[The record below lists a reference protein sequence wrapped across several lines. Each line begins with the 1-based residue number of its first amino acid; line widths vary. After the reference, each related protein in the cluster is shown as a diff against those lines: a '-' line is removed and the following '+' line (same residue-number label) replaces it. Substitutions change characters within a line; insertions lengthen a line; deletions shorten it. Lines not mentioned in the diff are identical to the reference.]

1 MCFFDTYRTR
11 SECKPLVSYASAVTI
26 VNLLYVSGAKVFNDK
41 SFRDGGDRVVS
52 FSPINNPVQLPIMIA
67 SPPLTITNHILND
80 MIPSNS
86 GNGKPRKL
94 PSLQGLFFLKNH
106 ESANFPFTNVT

>member
-1 MCFFDTYRTR
+1 M
-11 SECKPLVSYASAVTI
+11 SYASAVTV
-26 VNLLYVSGAKVFNDK
+26 VNSLYVSGAKVFNDK
-41 SFRDGGDRVVS
+41 CLRDGGDRGVS
-52 FSPINNPVQLPIMIA
+52 FSPINNPVQLPIATA

-80 MIPSNS
+80 AIPSNS

-94 PSLQGLFFLKNH
+94 PSLKGLFFLSKH